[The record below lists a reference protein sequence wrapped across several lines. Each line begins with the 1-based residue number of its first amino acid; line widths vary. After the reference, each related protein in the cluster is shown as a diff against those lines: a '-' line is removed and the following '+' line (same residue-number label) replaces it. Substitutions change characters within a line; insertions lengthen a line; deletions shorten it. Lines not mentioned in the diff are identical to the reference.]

1 MLCNFASPWQIL
13 PDRLNFWRKNICKI
27 AIILKKIYELL
38 AAQGRYCL
46 IDCLH
51 VVLNTKIRLVKVG
64 FYPKI
69 CYELLAA
76 QGRYCLIDRQLL
88 RPTKAVGQILRR
100 RIHKIHK
107 KANMKKLRTIKRQDP
122 QILQSIENKN
132 QTRQVWKIEK
142 LVTETCF
149 HL

>member
-100 RIHKIHK
+100 RIHK

-132 QTRQVWKIEK
+132 QARQVWKIEK
-142 LVTETCF
+142 LVTETGF
-149 HL
+149 RL